1 MKRTFAAPLLAALLL
16 GAPAQAAKPKAKPKT
31 VKPAPP
37 PPAPPL
43 HGTRSTEPITFI
55 WPPEGQPMA
64 VANEFIFGSVAV
76 ATAPFSINGTT
87 IAVHKDGGF
96 LAYLPV
102 TPGTF
107 TFRAELTLSSEI
119 ARAERSIQVALPAQ
133 ALSTSTLA
141 IDPASLSPRVDL
153 ELRAGDWLT
162 VRMKGTPGKPARF
175 RVGKEDWQDMRVLN
189 STLGLY
195 EAQRLIAPGEEF
207 APALVEYELGRGW
220 SSVKMKGKAHVGAT
234 NKAPLIASVKFST
247 EGYATIKTGPANG
260 YLSFPLTGTRL
271 PVTGR
276 EGGSLRVKLSNT
288 VSGWIDAKDVD
299 LSSAAPL
306 RAVTGT
312 INVGKTDLGAIVSI
326 GLTDKVAFDVEPAA
340 GIDGLTLRLY
350 NTIGHTNWVVNDS
363 TDFVKEIRWRQEA
376 ADTVAVTVL
385 LKSALWGWWPGQ
397 SGGVF
402 KLELRRAPKIASKNP
417 FAGIKIMLDPG
428 HMPSAP
434 GAIGPLGTKEM
445 DANYAIAMAAKT
457 KLEKE
462 GAIVLVTRNDALHEV
477 GLLDRPKQ
485 AIDRGA
491 DLFVSL
497 HNNAMGDGENPFGKP
512 RGFTVFYY
520 HPQSLELGRAM
531 HEAYLSRIKLADEGL
546 RWGNL
551 LVARQSAMPAI
562 LVENAYMIIPD
573 QEAML
578 NDAVFRDELG
588 KALVEG
594 LKNFLTSVRKRQ

>member
-1 MKRTFAAPLLAALLL
+1 MKRPSAVLALLALFL
-16 GAPAQAAKPKAKPKT
+16 GASAQAAKTKT

-43 HGTRSTEPITFI
+43 YGTRSTEPIVFV
-55 WPPEGQPMA
+55 WPPEGQPMS
-64 VANEFIFGSVAV
+64 VANEFIFGSVSE

-96 LAYLPV
+96 LAFLPV
-102 TPGTF
+102 TAGTF
-107 TFRAELTLSSEI
+107 TFRAELALSSGI
-119 ARAERSIQVALPAQ
+119 VRAERSIQIALPAQ

-141 IDPASLSPRVDL
+141 IDPASLSPRIDL

-175 RVGKEDWQDMRVLN
+175 RVGKQDWQDMRVLN
-189 STLGLY
+189 GTLGLY

-207 APALVEYELGRGW
+207 SAAPVEYELGQGW
-220 SSVKMKGKAHVGAT
+220 SSVKIKGTARVAAT
-234 NKAPLIASVKFST
+234 AKAPPIATVKAST
-247 EGYATIKTGPANG
+247 EGYATVKTGPSNG
-260 YLSFPLTGTRL
+260 YLSFPLTGTRFL
-271 PVTGR
+271 VTGR

-288 VSGWIDAKDVD
+288 VSGWIDAKEVD

-340 GIDGLTLRLY
+340 GIDGLTLRFY

-385 LKSALWGWWPGQ
+385 LKSALWGWWPSQ
-397 SGGVF
+397 NGGVF
-402 KLELRRAPKIASKNP
+402 KLELRRAPKISPKNP

-531 HEAYLSRIKLADEGL
+531 HAAYLSHIKLADEGL

-578 NDAVFRDELG
+578 NDAAFRDELG
-588 KALVEG
+588 KALVKG
-594 LKNFLTSVRKRQ
+594 LKNFLTAAGKRP